1 MSPLYR
7 QNKHGKG
14 ILDPGNIGN
23 KAKKKRLYLVFLV
36 LIVKVWQLK
45 VSILQFVHRK
55 GKCNLSAIHFLNK
68 KKRIEIKNSQK
79 I

>member
-1 MSPLYR
+1 METISGEMVHFLYVIIIGGRNEVCLHYTYR
-7 QNKHGKG
+7 QNKHRKV

-45 VSILQFVHRK
+45 VSILQFVH
-55 GKCNLSAIHFLNK
+55 
-68 KKRIEIKNSQK
+68 
-79 I
+79 

>member
-7 QNKHGKG
+7 QNKHGKV

-45 VSILQFVHRK
+45 VSILQFVH
-55 GKCNLSAIHFLNK
+55 
-68 KKRIEIKNSQK
+68 
-79 I
+79 